1 MNCDPL
7 VPADAGTQIKHRGA
21 GRLVWI
27 PAYAGMSGKRNQT
40 MLEVGQKYTPEI

>member
-7 VPADAGTQIKHRGA
+7 VPVDAGTQIKHRGA

-27 PAYAGMSGKRNQT
+27 PAYAGMSGTRYLERTVLERQT
-40 MLEVGQKYTPEI
+40 K